1 MRIPLAIVF
10 MIAFLLQ
17 TYTEL
22 FAQTSRKEMETEI
35 KEWDRQR
42 LASLKSAT
50 GWVNLAGLYWLKPGL
65 NTFGSDKSNS
75 LVFNERPFPTT
86 LGSFILSGKEVIWKT
101 YPGQKVFEKNN
112 PVDEL
117 SIFNLDSLKGST
129 LSFETYRWSIIKR
142 ENLVGVRFRDLAN
155 PALSK
160 LERIDRFKPSL
171 KWVVKARFVPAVV
184 PTILTTNILGQTYAQ
199 PYAGK
204 VIFEIDGQ
212 SYSLDA
218 VDEGDPHEYHIVF
231 GDETNGIETYASGRF
246 LDFPKPDANNN
257 TVLNFNKA
265 YNPPCAFSEFS
276 TCPIPTKANTLP
288 VQILSGEKKV
298 H

>member
-1 MRIPLAIVF
+1 

-22 FAQTSRKEMETEI
+22 FAQTTRKELVVEI
-35 KEWDRQR
+35 REWDRER

-65 NTFGSDKSNS
+65 NTFGSDTSNK
-75 LVFNERPFPTT
+75 LVFNERPFPPT
-86 LGSFILSGKEVIWKT
+86 LGSFILSEKEVIWKT
-101 YPGQKVFEKNN
+101 QPGQKVFEKNI
-112 PVDEL
+112 PVDQL
-117 SIFNLDSLKGST
+117 TIFNIDSLKGST

-155 PALSK
+155 PSLDK
-160 LERIDRFKPSL
+160 LQKIDRYKPSQD
-171 KWVVKARFVPAVV
+171 WVIQARFIPAVV

-204 VIFEIDGQ
+204 VLFEVNGKT
-212 SYSLDA
+212 YSLDA
-218 VDEGDPHEYHIVF
+218 VDEGDEHELHIVF
-231 GDETNGIETYASGRF
+231 GDETNGIDTYASGRF
-246 LDFPKPDANNN
+246 LDFPKPDSNNN

-288 VQILSGEKKV
+288 IQILAGEKKV